1 MKLYNEYLQSKFT
14 EKNVQHKYINSL
26 FSVKHIVNVTWL
38 KPGTKG
44 MEKIRLNEVSNSTK
58 SLKINFLYLY
68 SLDLGHKEYKVCKGK
83 YQVSNL
89 QFSA

>member
-1 MKLYNEYLQSKFT
+1 MLLKFYNKYVQSKFT

-44 MEKIRLNEVSNSTK
+44 MEKS
-58 SLKINFLYLY
+58 
-68 SLDLGHKEYKVCKGK
+68 D
-83 YQVSNL
+83 
-89 QFSA
+89 